1 MQDKP
6 YIVIMAGGIGSR
18 FWPYSRNNR
27 PKQFL
32 DILGTG
38 RSLLQMT
45 YDRFRDIAEPEQFL
59 VVTNQGYFDLVQEQ
73 LPELKI
79 HQILT
84 EPLRRNTATC
94 IAYAAYRIHEFDPGA
109 TLIVTPA
116 DHFIF
121 QENKFIKTMK
131 SALNAAHVEGRLI
144 TIGIKPNR
152 AETGYGY
159 IQYHETQGGNDPAM
173 KVKTFTEKPNA
184 KLAKTFLDSGDFVW
198 NSGMFVWTVKSLLEA
213 FSEYMPD
220 VAEVFEEGRLH
231 FGKTTEPEFISRAY
245 TQVRNI
251 SIDYGI
257 LEKSNK
263 VYVILGDFG
272 WSDLGSWQS
281 LHELRAK
288 DENHNVIEANVQL
301 YDTENCFVKMDSDK
315 LVVIEGLENY
325 LVNESDNV
333 LLICKLDGEKKFR
346 DFVANAKKKGEDFV

>member
-45 YDRFRDIAEPEQFL
+45 YDRFRELADPERFI
-59 VVTNQGYFDLVQEQ
+59 VVTFQGYQDLVSQQ
-73 LPELKI
+73 LPELSSE
-79 HQILT
+79 QILI
-84 EPLRRNTATC
+84 EPLRRNTAAC
-94 IAYAAYRIHEFDPGA
+94 IAYAAYKIHAIDPEA

-116 DHFIF
+116 DHLILQEQRFIR
-121 QENKFIKTMK
+121 TME
-131 SALNAAHVEGRLI
+131 SALDAAREDGRLI

-159 IQYHETQGGNDPAM
+159 IQYHENKGSDPAM
-173 KVKTFTEKPNA
+173 KVKTFTEKPTP
-184 KLAKTFLDSGDFVW
+184 KLAKTFLESGDFVW
-198 NSGMFVWTVKSLLEA
+198 NSGMFVWKGESILEA

-220 VAEVFEEGRLH
+220 MAEVFEEARAY
-231 FGKTTEPEFISRAY
+231 FGKVSEAAFMAKAY
-245 TQVRNI
+245 TQVKNI

-257 LEKSNK
+257 MEKSDK

-281 LHELRAK
+281 LHELRGK
-288 DENHNVIEANVQL
+288 DEKNNVVEANAL
-301 YDTENCFVKMDSDK
+301 LFDTENCFVKMDSEK
-315 LVVIEGLENY
+315 LVVVEGLDNY
-325 LVNESDNV
+325 LINESENV

>member
-1 MQDKP
+1 MRDKP

-45 YDRFRDIAEPEQFL
+45 YDRFRELAEPEQFI
-59 VVTNQGYFDLVQEQ
+59 VVTFQNYRDLVSEQ
-73 LPELKI
+73 LPELKSS
-79 HQILT
+79 QILT
-84 EPLRRNTATC
+84 EPLRRNTAAC
-94 IAYAAYRIHEFDPGA
+94 IAYASYKIHSFDPEA

-116 DHFIF
+116 DHLIL
-121 QENKFIKTMK
+121 QEQRFVRTMN
-131 SALNAAHVEGRLI
+131 SALDAAQVDGRLI

-159 IQYHETQGGNDPAM
+159 IQYHEKEGIDPAM
-173 KVKTFTEKPNA
+173 KVKTFTEKPTP
-184 KLAKTFLDSGDFVW
+184 KLAKTFLESGDFVW
-198 NSGMFVWTVKSLLEA
+198 NSGMFVWKVKSLLDA
-213 FSEYMPD
+213 FSEHMPD
-220 VAEVFEEGRLH
+220 VAEVFEEARVH
-231 FGKTTEPEFISRAY
+231 FGKPSEEAIIGKSY

-257 LEKSNK
+257 MEKSDK

-272 WSDLGSWQS
+272 WSDLGSWHS
-281 LHELRAK
+281 LHELRDK
-288 DENHNVIEANVQL
+288 DENNNVVEANAL
-301 YDTENCFVKMDSDK
+301 LFDTESCFVKMDSDK

-325 LVNESDNV
+325 LINESENV